1 MTSAIGPRSSVS
13 GSELVPRIEPAFP
26 VNFSPLAGG
35 DWDEDEFHR
44 RRRQRLR
51 WQRAGAVAVALVIT
65 AAALAFFSRVY
76 EARSS
81 VLIRPPSG
89 GVTVPQV
96 VDGALASEI
105 EILRSSSVVGYAVER
120 VGVDA
125 LYPSL
130 AEEPAAVARSAATDR
145 LLADL
150 AVRILPGSDVIEV
163 IFRHA
168 RPEVAANAVNR
179 LVERFQESRG
189 ITLAPAG
196 SSKRFLSERIE
207 EQRAGLV
214 VAEAELAA
222 FHTEHPNTAASDP
235 RKALDER
242 RAVIDSELRSLREA
256 MDRERATGRAED
268 PSVSRARARLDQLEL
283 EEQEVLN
290 THVEG
295 SRAVAKIRHE
305 IGLVRDYLTG
315 TEQSA
320 TREQTRR
327 LDVLRARQGELETEL
342 AALEKGERGLP
353 ELERL
358 GRELKR
364 ERDVVARRLDAYE
377 RELEKATLGSDVD
390 QHEVAVS
397 VHVLEAART
406 PTFTVVPAER
416 AFVAWA
422 LTGAALVTLVGAFLI
437 DWLEKRRSRQAPA
450 VWTAHVGAGGE
461 NGSVALL
468 LPHQQKGPG
477 GGPVVLLLS
486 GAETRPSRRPEPPG
500 AGPSRTAPSEGE

>member
-1 MTSAIGPRSSVS
+1 MTPAIGPRSGTS
-13 GSELVPRIEPAFP
+13 GVELVRQAEAAFP
-26 VNFSPLAGG
+26 VNFAPLGGG
-35 DWDEDEFHR
+35 DWDEDAFHR
-44 RRRQRLR
+44 RRRSRLR
-51 WQRAGAVAVALVIT
+51 WQRAAAVAGALVVT
-65 AAALAFFSRVY
+65 AAAIAFFSRVY

-96 VDGALASEI
+96 VGGALASEI
-105 EILRSSSVVGYAVER
+105 EILRSSTVVGYAIER
-120 VGVDA
+120 VGVAA

-130 AEEPAAVARSAATDR
+130 AEEPAAAARSAATDR
-145 LLADL
+145 LLQDL
-150 AVRILPGSDVIEV
+150 AVRTLRGSDVIEV

-168 RPEVAANAVNR
+168 RSEVAADTVNR
-179 LVERFQESRG
+179 LVERFQASRG

-196 SSKRFLSERIE
+196 SSQRFLSERIE
-207 EQRAGLV
+207 EQRAALV

-222 FHTEHPNTAASDP
+222 FHTQHPATAASDP
-235 RKALDER
+235 RKALDDR

-256 MDRERATGRAED
+256 MDRERATGRADD

-305 IGLVRDYLTG
+305 IGLVRDYLVAK
-315 TEQSA
+315 EQSA
-320 TREQTRR
+320 TREQARR
-327 LDVLRARQGELETEL
+327 LDMLRTRQGELETEL
-342 AALEKGERGLP
+342 VGLGKGERGLP
-353 ELERL
+353 ELERQ

-377 RELEKATLGSDVD
+377 RELETAMLSSDVD
-390 QHEVAVS
+390 QHEVALS
-397 VHVLEAART
+397 VHVLEVARA
-406 PTFTVVPAER
+406 PTITVVPAER
-416 AFVAWA
+416 ARVAWA
-422 LTGAALVTLVGAFLI
+422 LTGVAVATLVGAFVI
-437 DWLEKRRSRQAPA
+437 DWLERRRARQAPA

-461 NGSVALL
+461 AGSVALL
-468 LPHQQKGPG
+468 LPHQQRGPG

-486 GAETRPSRRPEPPG
+486 GSETRPNRRPEPSNDGPNG
-500 AGPSRTAPSEGE
+500 A

>member
-1 MTSAIGPRSSVS
+1 MTPAIGPRSGTS
-13 GSELVPRIEPAFP
+13 GSELVPRVEAPFP
-26 VNFSPLAGG
+26 VSFAPLGGG
-35 DWDEDEFHR
+35 DWDEDAFNR
-44 RRRQRLR
+44 RRRRRLR
-51 WQRAGAVAVALVIT
+51 WQRASGVALALVVT
-65 AAALAFFSRVY
+65 ASAIAFFSRVY

-89 GVTVPQV
+89 GVTVPQM

-105 EILRSSSVVGYAVER
+105 EILRSSAVVGYAIER

-130 AEEPAAVARSAATDR
+130 AEEPAAAARSAATDR
-145 LLADL
+145 LLRGL
-150 AVRILPGSDVIEV
+150 AVRTLPGSDVIEV

-168 RPEVAANAVNR
+168 RPEIAADTVNR
-179 LVERFQESRG
+179 LVERFEQSRG
-189 ITLAPAG
+189 ITLALAG
-196 SSKRFLSERIE
+196 SSKRFLAERIE
-207 EQRAGLV
+207 EQRAALV

-222 FHTEHPNTAASDP
+222 FHTEHPATAASDP

-242 RAVIDSELRSLREA
+242 RAVIESELRSLRDT

-305 IGLVRDYLTG
+305 IGLVRDYLVAK
-315 TEQSA
+315 EQGA

-327 LDVLRARQGELETEL
+327 LDVLRSRQGELETEL
-342 AALEKGERGLP
+342 VALDKGERGLP

-377 RELEKATLGSDVD
+377 RELQSATLSSDVD
-390 QHEVAVS
+390 QHEVALS

-406 PTFTVVPAER
+406 PTFTVIPAER

-422 LTGAALVTLVGAFLI
+422 LTGAAVVTLAGAFLV
-437 DWLEKRRSRQAPA
+437 DWLEKRSLRQAPA
-450 VWTAHVGAGGE
+450 VWTAHVGAGAE
-461 NGSVALL
+461 AGSMALL
-468 LPHQQKGPG
+468 LPNQKKGPG

-486 GAETRPSRRPEPPG
+486 GAETRQRPRPEPSSDDPNRPAPA
-500 AGPSRTAPSEGE
+500 AGG